1 MATAADGI
9 VRRWVDVFWTASKTL
24 RAMEPGNIRY
34 VYFSTLTVLAIF
46 GLVMLSFN
54 EPTQLLL
61 LAGMVYNFAL
71 GFSSLHTV
79 FVNKILL
86 PKELRPGLFPTV
98 ALTLAGCFFL
108 FIGTVATLHDL
119 HYI

>member
-1 MATAADGI
+1 
-9 VRRWVDVFWTASKTL
+9 
-24 RAMEPGNIRY
+24 
-34 VYFSTLTVLAIF
+34 
-46 GLVMLSFN
+46 MLSFN

-86 PKELRPGLFPTV
+86 PKELRPGLFPPV
-98 ALTLAGCFFL
+98 RCTLAGCFFL

-119 HYI
+119 RYI